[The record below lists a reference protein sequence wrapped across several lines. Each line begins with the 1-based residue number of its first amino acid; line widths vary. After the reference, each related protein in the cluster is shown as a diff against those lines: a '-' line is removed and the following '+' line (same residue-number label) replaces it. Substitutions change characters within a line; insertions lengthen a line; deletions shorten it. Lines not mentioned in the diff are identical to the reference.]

1 MWNPREPS
9 AWRSGRREVT
19 SGRQPGFHILAS
31 PPGEQAPIQHI
42 NYTPSTNEVHGPGSM
57 APHDQLNYTLMP
69 SEAVPSQMPGAGG
82 GFSQGAGITG
92 SPMGSGQGGAPV
104 PVIPGQERIAGR
116 YGVPGSMASGQ
127 TRPGGPP
134 TDPSPYLAGP
144 GPRLAATG
152 ARNAPFEARA
162 TLRGVNAGW
171 GTPGAGQSEDDD
183 LQQRLAQAQAA
194 QQGGQNV
201 NITAA
206 PTPTPAATPT
216 PGPAAG
222 PAATPASDQ
231 PPMPT
236 GYEDPAVQRN
246 LAGEAQTPPAAPQQA
261 APPSSPGDQQ
271 QPPTVDSTGQVMPND
286 LDIRAGDRISWED
299 QAAGKDD
306 RGNPLASPGGVMW
319 INHADGTR
327 TIGGVYTNDPIGGR
341 KFSWMPR
348 TATAA
353 GTSAQN
359 PWYATQAG
367 PAGTALYN
375 TESGDVKIIPNS
387 QPVSSSVINAGS
399 AGYMVLNQST
409 GALDAIPG
417 SQTGAQITDATNAEA
432 LAEKGYGLTHP
443 QVTSTGGGLLIPPGA
458 SASVSYNPS
467 PLAQPDK
474 TVTQTYKGAPL
485 PQEARDIGEQA
496 SRLAN
501 LKGLPA
507 AGTPIQG
514 ADQKPDVPAPAAST
528 PDWRPTPTTDADL
541 ARHLGTANAQQ
552 IPSTP
557 SQDPELARHL
567 GTAGAYA
574 PVPVLPLPGQG
585 NLDLPP
591 LPPQGG
597 MGNDAAGAGQG
608 FGDTPTG
615 AGPAGTFLGRG
626 ITPQAGR
633 GSSGI
638 GWEPRLRLG
647 AGHLGGRSSGGG
659 GGRGGSG
666 MSGGG
671 GVGQDSGAQMQAN
684 MQDPGFAAALAA
696 GAVGASPNMP
706 AVLSPYAQAPVPL
719 ASDPEH
725 SQPRQPMIAPQPQQ
739 QMGGGQDG
747 APPGPPTPAPPGGAG
762 PTGGWQPPVPPQDV
776 QGIGHRFGQ
785 QMDVGTP
792 QHEGVDLQASEGIS
806 TQSPVDGMVVRVE
819 HNPAGL
825 GLTVVVK
832 GNDGSEHQLGHL
844 SHTDAYPGMQV
855 RQGQQLGNV
864 GSTGNTTGSHL
875 HWGVKDQQG
884 QPTDP
889 TQALPPGM
897 QNMPPVPGTQ
907 MMGPPGGTGGQ
918 AQQGAGHASAGWD
931 PIPPSGRGAQPGA
944 GLGRM
949 SMGSP
954 GVGQGDDPSK
964 MPVYPNP
971 DDKLNPPLEQMEYI
985 QGGSANPITLDTFL
999 GNPFASPEDQARIRA
1014 QGRQEIEGGIWRPV
1028 PQPPPQSNNSVAPPV
1043 QMPGHVA
1050 NPGELPMPGPSI
1062 NTGPGLP
1069 MGPAINVMPGPMT
1082 GGHVPGP
1089 EVEQP
1094 GVTTSSPWDPSLK
1107 EMLGYPKLQFPWDPQ
1122 SGQPTGIYTETG
1134 SSGGSE
1140 QPEAPY
1146 PTQLR
1151 KHEITEQPGT
1161 GQGEAHQGLN
1171 ASGQTYTINKSY
1183 AEMTPQEKD
1192 DANRYA
1198 HQMGSPSTGTS
1209 VAASPQQGDPNQTA
1223 NVEDA
1228 NTRASLANAQFQA
1241 LLQAMVQLQQQA
1253 QSALDSMNQAGQTIL
1268 QQQGQQAFA
1277 DWQTH
1282 QSDRLQLLQ
1291 SALSSPWLGMLS
1303 GLNPLPQQTGAP
1315 VVGGTDPWGISNI
1328 LAPFDTSSWTR
1339 GSPYTPPPSQYGL
1352 AQGATA
1358 GVDPNTNLPTVT
1370 PPQGAPGTTGTPGAS
1385 VPAARSPG
1393 PGQPASTAPGWD
1405 PSGQIMHDVN
1415 QPADPSSPANWAYP
1429 TGTAAGQPK
1438 PSAGAIG
1445 SNQTWAKQP
1454 QTYSDFA
1461 AMTPWQKAVYGA
1473 WYQNTYGPAQ
1483 WNMEQNRLH
1492 SSAMQQGASAD
1503 ITPLQ
1508 ASSADQATLAGDVM
1522 NANVM
1527 GQSTPSWGAQQQKNW
1542 SAARA
1547 PAVKQAPGIAA

>member
-42 NYTPSTNEVHGPGSM
+42 NYTPATNEVHGPGSM

-92 SPMGSGQGGAPV
+92 SPMGSGQTGAVVPGHDRVDSRYGAP
-104 PVIPGQERIAGR
+104 GLAA
-116 YGVPGSMASGQ
+116 GVPGSMATGQ
-127 TRPGGPP
+127 THAGTPP
-134 TDPSPYLAGP
+134 VSPLPYTTGP
-144 GPRLAATG
+144 GPRTASTG
-152 ARNAPFEARA
+152 AYVAPFQAR
-162 TLRGVNAGW
+162 GQMMGQNAQW
-171 GTPGAGQSEDDD
+171 GMGAGQNEDDD
-183 LQQRLAQAQAA
+183 LQQRLQQAQAA
-194 QQGGQNV
+194 QQGGHNV
-201 NITAA
+201 NVTAA
-206 PTPTPAATPT
+206 PTPTPAPT
-216 PGPAAG
+216 PGPTGTPAPTG
-222 PAATPASDQ
+222 PAIGPGGEEDTAGAPYPAGVPLSGATPS
-231 PPMPT
+231 PPPS
-236 GYEDPAVQRN
+236 
-246 LAGEAQTPPAAPQQA
+246 
-261 APPSSPGDQQ
+261 PPSSPGDQQ
-271 QPPTVDSTGQVMPND
+271 QPPAVDSTGQVMPND
-286 LDIRAGDRISWED
+286 LDVRAGDRITWED
-299 QAAGKDD
+299 QAAAPGE
-306 RGNPLASPGGVMW
+306 ASPGGVMW

-375 TESGDVKIIPNS
+375 TESGDVRIIPNS

-409 GALDAIPG
+409 GSLDAIPG
-417 SQTGAQITDATNAEA
+417 SQTGAQITDATNAFNLAQGAAA
-432 LAEKGYGLTHP
+432 LRHP

-458 SASVSYNPS
+458 SASVSYSPS
-467 PLAQPDK
+467 PLAAPNE
-474 TVTQTYKGAPL
+474 TVTKSYRGAPL
-485 PQEARDIGEQA
+485 PQDLADLAGQA
-496 SRLAN
+496 DRLAN
-501 LKGLPA
+501 LKNLPA

-514 ADQKPDVPAPAAST
+514 ADQKPDTPATAT
-528 PDWRPTPTTDADL
+528 PSVNWSAPTPTTDADL

-552 IPSTP
+552 IPATP
-557 SQDPELARHL
+557 SQDPGLTRHL

-671 GVGQDSGAQMQAN
+671 GVGQDSTQMQAN
-684 MQDPGFAAALAA
+684 MQDPGFAAAMAA
-696 GAVGASPNMP
+696 GMVGQSPNMP
-706 AVLSPYAQAPVPL
+706 AVLSPYASQPIPT
-719 ASDPEH
+719 ASDAEH
-725 SQPRQPMIAPQPQQ
+725 SQPRQPIVAPQQP
-739 QMGGGQDG
+739 QMGMGQEG
-747 APPGPPTPAPPGGAG
+747 PAPPGASISPMPGGAG
-762 PTGGWQPPVPPQDV
+762 PQASGWQPPVQPQDV

-792 QHEGVDLQASEGIS
+792 QHEGVDLQASEGIN
-806 TQSPVDGMVVRVE
+806 TMSPVDGIVIRVE

-825 GLTVVVK
+825 GLTVVVR
-832 GNDGSEHQLGHL
+832 GNDGTEHQLGHL

-907 MMGPPGGTGGQ
+907 MMGPPGGTGGE
-918 AQQGAGHASAGWD
+918 AQQGAGHATGWD

-944 GLGRM
+944 GLGVQ

-954 GVGQGDDPSK
+954 GVGQATP
-964 MPVYPNP
+964 
-971 DDKLNPPLEQMEYI
+971 
-985 QGGSANPITLDTFL
+985 A
-999 GNPFASPEDQARIRA
+999 
-1014 QGRQEIEGGIWRPV
+1014 
-1028 PQPPPQSNNSVAPPV
+1028 VAPPV

-1050 NPGELPMPGPSI
+1050 NPGELPMPGPAI

-1089 EVEQP
+1089 EIEQP
-1094 GVTTSSPWDPSLK
+1094 GVTTSSPWDPDLK
-1107 EMLGYPKLQFPWDPQ
+1107 KLLNMPKLQFPWDPQ

-1161 GQGEAHQGLN
+1161 GQGETHQGLN
-1171 ASGQTYTINKSY
+1171 AAGQTYAINKSY

-1198 HQMGSPSTGTS
+1198 HQMGSPDSGTS
-1209 VAASPQQGDPNQTA
+1209 VASSAPDPNQTRS
-1223 NVEDA
+1223 VEDA
-1228 NTRASLANAQFQA
+1228 NTQATLANAQFQA
-1241 LLQAMVQLQQQA
+1241 LLQAMVTLQQQA
-1253 QSALDSMNQAGQTIL
+1253 QDALNSMNQAGQSIL
-1268 QQQGQQAFA
+1268 QQQGQQAYS
-1277 DWQTH
+1277 DWQTR

-1291 SALSSPWLGMLS
+1291 TALSSPWLGMLS
-1303 GLNPLPQQTGAP
+1303 GLNPLPEQTGKP
-1315 VVGGTDPWGISNI
+1315 VVGGSDPWGLGNI
-1328 LAPFDTSSWTR
+1328 LAPFDPNSWLK
-1339 GSPYTPPPSQYGL
+1339 GSPYAPPPSQYGL

-1358 GVDPNTNLPTVT
+1358 GVDPTTHLPQIT
-1370 PPQGAPGTTGTPGAS
+1370 QPGGTPGS
-1385 VPAARSPG
+1385 STPAASSPG
-1393 PGQPASTAPGWD
+1393 PGQPASSAPGWD
-1405 PSGQIMHDVN
+1405 PSGQIMHGTMI
-1415 QPADPSSPANWAYP
+1415 PGSSDPSSPTNWAYP
-1429 TGTAAGQPK
+1429 TGTAGGQPM

-1445 SNQTWAKQP
+1445 SNAAWARQP
-1454 QTYSDFA
+1454 QSYSDFA
-1461 AMTPWQKAVYGA
+1461 AMTPWQKAAYGA

-1492 SSAMQQGASAD
+1492 RSANQQGATAD

-1508 ASSADQATLAGDVM
+1508 AASADTATLAGDIM

-1527 GQSTPSWGAQQQKNW
+1527 GQSPQSWGQQQQKNW